1 MNTLYLRFTP
11 DDHYGFPE
19 PVITPK
25 IVLPELKDQIF
36 MMWSSCPYSYDSDDA
51 GEIEEIFES
60 YSNFNVYG
68 TLYMISFDGSI
79 NDLKDIINN
88 FLSEEESYIIM
99 SEGPKDNLSPNLMNY
114 MKADPRIIWAF
125 CIPIWSDI
133 HPYSIGN
140 VDFSGYTDSG
150 SIVSDEI
157 VKLIH
162 DNDFKRAAEI
172 FRGCN
177 ILHGLDDII
186 RSKITDAEYSKLITF
201 SRGGGIRKRFG
212 V

>member
-25 IVLPELKDQIF
+25 IVLPEFKDQIF
-36 MMWSSCPYSYDSDDA
+36 MMWSSSPYSHDSDDA
-51 GEIEEIFES
+51 EEIERIFED

-68 TLYMISFDGSI
+68 TLYMISLDGSI
-79 NDLKDIINN
+79 NDLNDIIND
-88 FLSEEESYIIM
+88 FLQEEDTYITI
-99 SEGPKDNLSPNLMNY
+99 SEGPISNLSPDLMNY
-114 MKADPRIIWAF
+114 MKADPRIIRAF
-125 CIPIWSDI
+125 CIPIWSDLY
-133 HPYSIGN
+133 PYSIGN
-140 VDFSGYTDSG
+140 VDFSGPTDPE
-150 SIVSDEI
+150 SIISDEI

-162 DNDFKRAAEI
+162 DNDFERAAEI

-177 ILHGLDDII
+177 NFSGLDDIV
-186 RSKITDAEYSKLITF
+186 RSRITDDEYSKLITF
-201 SRGGGIRKRFG
+201 SRGGGIMKRFG

>member
-25 IVLPELKDQIF
+25 IVLPELKDRIF
-36 MMWSSCPYSYDSDDA
+36 MMWSSCPYSHDSDDA
-51 GEIEEIFES
+51 EEIEMIFEE

-79 NDLKDIINN
+79 NDLKDIIND
-88 FLSEEESYIIM
+88 FLQEEDTYITI
-99 SEGPKDNLSPNLMNY
+99 SEGPKDNLSPDLMNY
-114 MKADPRIIWAF
+114 MKSDPRIICAF
-125 CIPIWSDI
+125 CLPIWSDL
-133 HPYSIGN
+133 HSYSIGN
-140 VDFSGYTDSG
+140 VDIFGSTDPE
-150 SIVSDEI
+150 SIISDEI

-162 DNDFKRAAEI
+162 DNDFEKAAEI

-177 ILHGLDDII
+177 VFHKLDDII
-186 RSKITDAEYSKLITF
+186 RSKITDDEYSKLITF
-201 SRGGGIRKRFG
+201 SRGGGIMKRFG
-212 V
+212 M